1 MVNGPIS
8 FSKVMPK
15 TSTETQPVIVSVPP
29 PTVERYFEA
38 SEEVEQQLG
47 LTPGPEFLMSL
58 AVEHEDPFELV
69 DFFCGEIVDALRE
82 TIAAAR

>member
-1 MVNGPIS
+1 MNGPIS

-38 SEEVEQQLG
+38 SEEGRWSLSG
-47 LTPGPEFLMSL
+47 LTVSSQEES
-58 AVEHEDPFELV
+58 
-69 DFFCGEIVDALRE
+69 
-82 TIAAAR
+82 

>member
-1 MVNGPIS
+1 MT
-8 FSKVMPK
+8 K

-29 PTVERYFEA
+29 NTVEQYFEA
-38 SEEVEQQLG
+38 SEEVQLKLG

-69 DFFCGEIVDALRE
+69 DLFCGEIIDALRE
-82 TIAAAR
+82 TAAAS